1 MQIVGIKKRVFD
13 LMKIFNIFKK
23 KDEISDFWYEA
34 GSRFDV
40 RSRYFYVPNT
50 DLKINITASG
60 ALRIIHEYKIKSIY
74 GIFFCIH
81 FEFFQIVFYR
91 INAFPFLLFHQL
103 LMHIE
108 HYD

>member
-50 DLKINITASG
+50 DLKINITASD
-60 ALRIIHEYKIKSIY
+60 ALRIIHEYKIKSY
-74 GIFFCIH
+74 LWNIFLYSFR
-81 FEFFQIVFYR
+81 VFSNCFR
-91 INAFPFLLFHQL
+91 
-103 LMHIE
+103 
-108 HYD
+108 